1 MKRYSK
7 LEKKVGGGELVYE
20 DPVKEMLLWMKVLL
34 LTAFI
39 IFGVRHFL
47 FEPVIV
53 EGGSMQPSYHEDDKL
68 VLSKATTIANFDTIV
83 FFAPDGTRF
92 IKRVIGVPGDRI
104 EMSGRE
110 IILNGQP
117 LDEPY
122 LDAAGHDE
130 FMAQPQLASEFSVP
144 ADCYYVL
151 GDNRG
156 NSTDSRVLGF
166 IQKQDVIGEV
176 KFRFAPLKQ
185 FGFVE

>member
-1 MKRYSK
+1 M
-7 LEKKVGGGELVYE
+7 YE
-20 DPVKEMLLWMKVLL
+20 EPVKEMLVWMKVLL

-39 IFGVRHFL
+39 ILGVRQFL

-68 VLSKATTIANFDTIV
+68 VLSKTTQIDNFDTIV
-83 FFAPDGTRF
+83 FRAPDGSRF
-92 IKRVIGVPGDRI
+92 IKRVIGIPGDHI
-104 EMSGRE
+104 QMSGGE
-110 IILNGQP
+110 IILNGQE

-122 LDAAGHDE
+122 LDKGKNDE
-130 FMAQPQLASEFSVP
+130 FTGQAQLASEFSVP
-144 ADCYYVL
+144 PDCYYVL

-176 KFRFAPLKQ
+176 KFRFSPLRD

>member
-1 MKRYSK
+1 M
-7 LEKKVGGGELVYE
+7 YE
-20 DPVKEMLLWMKVLL
+20 DPVKEMLVWMKVLL
-34 LTAFI
+34 LTTLI
-39 IFGVRHFL
+39 IFGVRQFL

-53 EGGSMQPSYHEDDKL
+53 EGGSMQPSYYENDKL
-68 VLSKATTIANFDTIV
+68 VLSKTTTIANFDTIV
-83 FFAPDGTRF
+83 FFAPDGSRF
-92 IKRVIGVPGDRI
+92 IKRVIGVPGDHI
-104 EMSGRE
+104 QMSGAE

-122 LDAAGHDE
+122 LDGSGNDE
-130 FMAQPQLASEFSVP
+130 FRALLQLSSEFSVP
-144 ADCYYVL
+144 PDCYYVL

-176 KFRFAPLKQ
+176 KFRFAPFRE

>member
-1 MKRYSK
+1 MN
-7 LEKKVGGGELVYE
+7 E

-39 IFGVRHFL
+39 ILGVRQFL

-53 EGGSMQPSYHEDDKL
+53 EGGSMQPSYYENDKL

-83 FFAPDGTRF
+83 FIAPDGSRF
-92 IKRVIGVPGDRI
+92 IKRVIGIPGDHI
-104 EMSGRE
+104 LMSGGE
-110 IILNGQP
+110 IVLNGKL

-122 LDAAGHDE
+122 LDQSAKDRLTDS
-130 FMAQPQLASEFSVP
+130 QLASEFSVP
-144 ADCYYVL
+144 PDCYYVL

-166 IQKQDVIGEV
+166 IRKQDVVGEV
-176 KFRFAPLKQ
+176 KFRFAPFRD

>member
-1 MKRYSK
+1 M
-7 LEKKVGGGELVYE
+7 YE
-20 DPVKEMLLWMKVLL
+20 DPVKEMLVWMKVLL

-53 EGGSMQPSYHEDDKL
+53 EGESMQPSYHENDKL
-68 VLSKATTIANFDTIV
+68 VLSKATTITNFDTIV
-83 FFAPDGTRF
+83 FFAPDGSRF
-92 IKRVIGVPGDRI
+92 IKRVIGVPGDHI
-104 EMSGRE
+104 QMASGE

-122 LDAAGHDE
+122 LDGGGNDD
-130 FMAQPQLASEFSVP
+130 FTAQSQLVSEFSVP
-144 ADCYYVL
+144 PDCYYVL

-156 NSTDSRVLGF
+156 NSTDSRMLGF
-166 IQKQDVIGEV
+166 IREQDVIGEV
-176 KFRFAPLKQ
+176 KFRFAPLRQ

>member
-1 MKRYSK
+1 MN
-7 LEKKVGGGELVYE
+7 E

-39 IFGVRHFL
+39 ILGVRQFL

-53 EGGSMQPSYHEDDKL
+53 EGGSMQPSYYENDKL
-68 VLSKATTIANFDTIV
+68 VLSKTTTIANFDTIV
-83 FFAPDGTRF
+83 FIAPDGSRF
-92 IKRVIGVPGDRI
+92 IKRVIGIPGDHI
-104 EMSGRE
+104 LMSGGE
-110 IILNGQP
+110 IILNGKL

-122 LDAAGHDE
+122 LDQGAKDRLAD
-130 FMAQPQLASEFSVP
+130 PQLASEFSVP
-144 ADCYYVL
+144 PDCYYVL

-166 IQKQDVIGEV
+166 IRKQDVVGEV
-176 KFRFAPLKQ
+176 KFRFAPFRD

>member
-1 MKRYSK
+1 MN
-7 LEKKVGGGELVYE
+7 E

-39 IFGVRHFL
+39 ILGVRQFL

-53 EGGSMQPSYHEDDKL
+53 EGGSMQPSYYENDKL

-83 FFAPDGTRF
+83 FIAPDGSRF
-92 IKRVIGVPGDRI
+92 IKRVIGIPGDHI
-104 EMSGRE
+104 LMSGGE
-110 IILNGQP
+110 IILNGKL

-122 LDAAGHDE
+122 LDQSAKDRLAD
-130 FMAQPQLASEFSVP
+130 AQLASEFSVP
-144 ADCYYVL
+144 PDCYYVL

-166 IQKQDVIGEV
+166 IRKQDVVGEV
-176 KFRFAPLKQ
+176 KFRFAPFRD

>member
-1 MKRYSK
+1 MN
-7 LEKKVGGGELVYE
+7 E

-39 IFGVRHFL
+39 ILGVRQFL

-53 EGGSMQPSYHEDDKL
+53 EGGSMQPSYYENDKL

-83 FFAPDGTRF
+83 FIAPDGSRF
-92 IKRVIGVPGDRI
+92 IKRVIGIPGDHI
-104 EMSGRE
+104 LMSDGE
-110 IILNGQP
+110 IVLNGKL

-122 LDAAGHDE
+122 LDQSAKDRLAD
-130 FMAQPQLASEFSVP
+130 PQLASEFSVP
-144 ADCYYVL
+144 PDCYYVL

-166 IQKQDVIGEV
+166 IRKQDVVGEV
-176 KFRFAPLKQ
+176 KFRFAPFRD

>member
-1 MKRYSK
+1 M
-7 LEKKVGGGELVYE
+7 YE

-39 IFGVRHFL
+39 LLGVRQFL

-53 EGGSMQPSYHEDDKL
+53 EGGSMQPSYHENDKL
-68 VLSKATTIANFDTIV
+68 VLSKATQIDNFDTIV
-83 FFAPDGTRF
+83 FRAPDGNRF

-104 EMSGRE
+104 EMSGGE
-110 IILNGQP
+110 IVLNGQV
-117 LDEPY
+117 LHEPY
-122 LDAAGHDE
+122 LDKAKNDGITG
-130 FMAQPQLASEFSVP
+130 QPPMASEFSVP
-144 ADCYYVL
+144 PDCYYVL

-156 NSTDSRVLGF
+156 DSTDSRLLGF

-176 KFRFAPLKQ
+176 KFRFAPLRD